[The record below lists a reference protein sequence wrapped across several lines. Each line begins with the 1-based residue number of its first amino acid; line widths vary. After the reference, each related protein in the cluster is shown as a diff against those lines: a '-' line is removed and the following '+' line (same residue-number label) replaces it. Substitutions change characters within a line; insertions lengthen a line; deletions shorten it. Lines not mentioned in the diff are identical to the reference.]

1 MPRTSRTPSTGRKLA
16 ELSVAAPQVIA
27 HRVTRMALASP
38 GSLSKRDQKEFSGMV
53 AEKQIAFAQSW
64 WTLCMEMGKAQQA
77 FFLSWMRGPMAFSS
91 QLSRMPSTLDRISAR
106 SVAPIHRKAVQN
118 SKRLARTK
126 LL

>member
-1 MPRTSRTPSTGRKLA
+1 MSRQSRTRSTGRQLA

-27 HRVTRMALASP
+27 HRVTRMALSSPASP
-38 GSLSKRDQKEFSGMV
+38 SRRDQKEFTGMV
-53 AEKQIAFAQSW
+53 MEKQVAFAQSW
-64 WTLCMEMGKAQQA
+64 WTLCMEMSKVQQSL
-77 FFLSWMRGPMAFSS
+77 FLSWMRGPAAFSG
-91 QLSRMPSTLDRISAR
+91 QLSRMPMALERVSAK

>member
-1 MPRTSRTPSTGRKLA
+1 MSRPSRTRSTGRQLA

-27 HRVTRMALASP
+27 HRVTRMALSSP
-38 GSLSKRDQKEFSGMV
+38 THLSKRDQKEFTGMV

-64 WTLCMEMGKAQQA
+64 WTLCMEMGKMQQSL
-77 FFLSWMRGPMAFSS
+77 FWSWMRGPMALSG
-91 QLSRMPSTLDRISAR
+91 QLSRMPKTLERISAK

-118 SKRLARTK
+118 SKRLSRTK